1 MSLKKMIAC
10 FLALAFLSSVAVSQD
25 RREMATA
32 NMSRALEAYQNS
44 DLDEMLKY
52 LALEEQNNTKN
63 GYAYSWHA
71 HALYYNREYGQALDK
86 STLALKYLP
95 KKDKEYIVFTHHTRS
110 DVYVQLDDYDNA
122 LAELNVA
129 VKLDN
134 KEEKSFEKRGEIYF
148 LMKKYDL
155 SDKDYKQCLKL
166 NENSLMGM
174 MGLGR
179 NAQEMGNCAMANDY
193 FNKVIKL
200 YGSTYSSG
208 YSFRA
213 ECYIKQGMFSAAADD
228 IVTALSIDHDRKA
241 FYLMHVLADSS
252 YMNINSRLKIQKNK
266 EPKNEYWD
274 YCLAA
279 VASKTHRYDKAIEHL
294 TNAAQNSDYPHYYY
308 NLIADNYNENGQ
320 YFLALKYANM
330 AVEGDTSA
338 LSYRL
343 NRVEVNYNLDNFQ
356 AVMDDLNFCIE
367 QIPDQDWCYSSR
379 AWYRYL
385 YGDTEGAI
393 EDYTSAASLDPND
406 AHTLMSRGKML
417 LETGDKASG
426 RKDLIRSI
434 EIDTSEHGPMQSAMY
449 AYHYLGDNIN
459 AQRLLDTNL
468 ANGGSNYDAACMYS
482 LMGNKKKAL
491 EYLKKSFE
499 DGFYKFNHINRDK
512 DLDNIRNEQEFK
524 DLVEK
529 YKAEWKAKLIIPAD
543 ATANYTEKVVEVPF
557 ERAGGVTKV
566 KCSINGLPLF
576 FVFDTGASDV
586 SMSSVEA
593 AFMFKNGYLSAK
605 DVVGRRNYMTASG
618 DVVEGTVI
626 TIAEIDFGGLKL
638 TNVRASVTKHQSA
651 PLLLGQSVL
660 SRLGKIEIDNN
671 RNVLKITYQEQ
682 N

>member
-1 MSLKKMIAC
+1 MIAC

>member
-1 MSLKKMIAC
+1 MIAC

-524 DLVEK
+524 DIVEK